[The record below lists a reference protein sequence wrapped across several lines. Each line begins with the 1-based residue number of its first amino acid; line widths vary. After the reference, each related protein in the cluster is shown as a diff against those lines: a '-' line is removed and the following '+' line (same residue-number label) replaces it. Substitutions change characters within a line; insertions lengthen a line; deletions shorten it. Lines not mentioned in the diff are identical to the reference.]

1 MTRADQPPDSLL
13 KALTDVRIPVENHNF
28 IRRIVN
34 VIGIAEIRA
43 VPRSDKGY
51 IRAIRRDGL
60 PDLHIYF
67 GYTTGFASEQ
77 EVIRAAGRGQGR
89 GRSNSQQGTWYV
101 EHPTNRIHHGGED
114 RARDVRRPAAFCRC
128 GMELSVTGICASCD

>member
-1 MTRADQPPDSLL
+1 MTRADRSPDSLL

-34 VIGIAEIRA
+34 AIGIAEFRA

-51 IRAIRRDGL
+51 IRAIRRDGP

-67 GYTTGFASEQ
+67 GYTTGFVSEQ
-77 EVIRAAGRGQGR
+77 EVIRAAGNGAGR
-89 GRSNSQQGTWYV
+89 GRSNSQKKTWYV
-101 EHPTNRIHHGGED
+101 EHPTNRVYHGRED
-114 RARDVRRPAAFCRC
+114 RVRDVKRQASFCRC
-128 GMELSVTGICASCD
+128 GMELSLTGICANCD